1 MFNKIEEEE
10 SNFWISYTDLITGF
24 MIMFIVIAFWLYS
37 QNTEKDAVEGKY
49 KELVTEFRDKFRN
62 TPNIQVN
69 KDGTLRFV
77 TLGNILFEN
86 GDTTLTPHFQTL
98 LDGFIPK
105 YLVAVKEVYDRQKT
119 DKVLIKEIRIE
130 GHASSEGGQ
139 DYIYNLALSSGRAL
153 RVYEYLLNHPTY
165 KNYSSEFKKFILQ
178 NTISCGYSYARALNS
193 GGKFKEDSES
203 EDYDK
208 SRRVEFRIILEY
220 NKDSKTN

>member
-1 MFNKIEEEE
+1 MFNKTEEEE

-24 MIMFIVIAFWLYS
+24 MIVFIVIAFWLYS

-49 KELVTEFRDKFRN
+49 KELVTEFRDKFKDEN
-62 TPNIQVN
+62 KNIKVN
-69 KDGTLRFV
+69 DDGTLRFV
-77 TLGNILFEN
+77 TLDKILFEN
-86 GDTTLTPHFQTL
+86 ADTTLTPHFQTL

-105 YLVAVKEVYDRQKT
+105 YLEAIKEVYDKQSI

-139 DYIYNLALSSGRAL
+139 DYIYNLALSNGRAL
-153 RVYEYLLNHPTY
+153 RVYEYLLNHAAY
-165 KNYSSEFKKFILQ
+165 KNYSDELKKFIIQ
-178 NTISCGYSYARALNS
+178 NTISCGYSYAKPLDKK
-193 GGKFKEDSES
+193 GKITDREN
-203 EDYDK
+203 EDYNQ